1 MRPLAQNIVSGVYAR
16 DLYPVGTKIKFK
28 GNEELEGKVVSVGP
42 ITTQIETALNNSV
55 NIPNSSIVGE
65 IVEAEKN
72 KISDVGDSE

>member
-1 MRPLAQNIVSGVYAR
+1 M
-16 DLYPVGTKIKFK
+16 
-28 GNEELEGKVVSVGP
+28 VSVGP